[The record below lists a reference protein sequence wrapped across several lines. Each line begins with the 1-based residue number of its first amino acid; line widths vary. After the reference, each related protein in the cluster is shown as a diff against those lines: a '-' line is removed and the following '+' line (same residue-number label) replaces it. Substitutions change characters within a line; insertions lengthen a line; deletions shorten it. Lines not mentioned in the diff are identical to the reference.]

1 VDRRVTIADVAR
13 AAGVSAA
20 TVSRALS
27 NPGRVNPETLASVRK
42 VADAL
47 GYRSH
52 LHAARVSRRGQV
64 IVVMVTLSEN
74 SFYLRTLR
82 AIERSAAAWGASIVI
97 MDAREDART
106 QDMLIARVG
115 QLADGAI
122 LISPRLTDR
131 AILELARRLPT
142 VVLNRQ
148 VRGVPSVVQNS
159 VQGMGFAVRHLV
171 ALGHT
176 EISHVTG
183 HRQARIAGAR
193 LRALEQVCRA
203 SGVQLRSVAG
213 DGTFAGGVEAAVQW
227 AVRPTSAV
235 LCFND
240 ESAIGFVH
248 SAVEQGFRVPEDVS
262 VIGMGDNAF
271 SVALRPPLTTI
282 GFSASAQATAVVQRL
297 FGSSPTQGE
306 VVVPM
311 RLIVRGSTGVVS
323 AGRSS

>member
-1 VDRRVTIADVAR
+1 
-13 AAGVSAA
+13 
-20 TVSRALS
+20 
-27 NPGRVNPETLASVRK
+27 
-42 VADAL
+42 
-47 GYRSH
+47 
-52 LHAARVSRRGQV
+52 
-64 IVVMVTLSEN
+64 M
-74 SFYLRTLR
+74 
-82 AIERSAAAWGASIVI
+82 
-97 MDAREDART
+97 
-106 QDMLIARVG
+106 
-115 QLADGAI
+115 
-122 LISPRLTDR
+122 
-131 AILELARRLPT
+131 
-142 VVLNRQ
+142 
-148 VRGVPSVVQNS
+148 
-159 VQGMGFAVRHLV
+159 
-171 ALGHT
+171 
-176 EISHVTG
+176 
-183 HRQARIAGAR
+183 
-193 LRALEQVCRA
+193 
-203 SGVQLRSVAG
+203 
-213 DGTFAGGVEAAVQW
+213 QW